1 MVRGIGTS
9 NGIGMGRALI
19 VNSIM
24 PEVKEKQITDIAAEK
39 DRYQKAKN
47 KFICEIQQMIE
58 DLKKRLGKDDK
69 TALILQNQ
77 IYLVKDIEMENGIS
91 RLIEEKKICA
101 EAAVEQ
107 TCEFYITLFGASDNE
122 ITKQRVTDIVDLK
135 NRMTGILMGKEKID
149 LTRLPKDTVIVAREL
164 QPSVTALMDTQ
175 HVVGIVAE
183 KGGETSHAAILA
195 RALEIPAVL
204 SIKDALG
211 QIKTGDFIIV
221 DGEYGEI
228 FINPIPKTI
237 EIYKKKRNAYKKQV
251 QELKKYINK
260 ETVTQD
266 GRRVCLAANIG
277 NAGEAAKAME
287 AGAECVGL
295 FRTEFL
301 FMNGTS
307 MPTEEDQFEAYKK
320 AAVICKDKVLT
331 IRTLDI
337 GGDKD
342 VPYMGLAKEANPFL
356 GYRAIRFCLGRIDI
370 FTAQLRAILR
380 ASAYGN
386 IRIML
391 PLVTGVNE
399 LRAAKTIIHNIM
411 NELDSKNIKYDKDIP
426 VGVMIETPAACM
438 TADILAQEAAFFSIG
453 TNDLTQYILA
463 VDRGNENV
471 AYLYSSLHPSVLRAI
486 KRIIECAKEK
496 NIEVGMCG
504 EAAASPTMI
513 PLLLTFGLDEFSV
526 TATKVLET
534 RKNIASWII
543 KEASEV
549 TDTVMSMHTE
559 REISDYLQTVLEQKE
574 ALNGTGI

>member
-1 MVRGIGTS
+1 M
-9 NGIGMGRALI
+9 
-19 VNSIM
+19 
-24 PEVKEKQITDIAAEK
+24 
-39 DRYQKAKN
+39 
-47 KFICEIQQMIE
+47 
-58 DLKKRLGKDDK
+58 
-69 TALILQNQ
+69 
-77 IYLVKDIEMENGIS
+77 
-91 RLIEEKKICA
+91 
-101 EAAVEQ
+101 
-107 TCEFYITLFGASDNE
+107 
-122 ITKQRVTDIVDLK
+122 
-135 NRMTGILMGKEKID
+135 
-149 LTRLPKDTVIVAREL
+149 AREL
-164 QPSVTALMDTQ
+164 QPSVTALMDTR

-204 SIKDALG
+204 SIKGALG

-237 EIYKKKRNAYKKQV
+237 EIYKKKRSIYQKQV
-251 QELKKYINK
+251 QELKKYIDK
-260 ETVTQD
+260 ETVTRD

-307 MPTEEDQFEAYKK
+307 MPTEEEQFEAYKK

-399 LRAAKTIIHNIM
+399 LRAAKTVLHNIM
-411 NELDSKNIKYDKDIP
+411 NVLDSKNIKYDKDIQI
-426 VGVMIETPAACM
+426 GVMIETPAACM
-438 TADILAQEAAFFSIG
+438 TADMLAQEAAFFSIG
-453 TNDLTQYILA
+453 TNDLTQYMLA

-471 AYLYSSLHPSVLRAI
+471 AYLYSPLHPSVLRAI

-504 EAAASPTMI
+504 EAAASPVMI

-534 RKNIASWII
+534 RKNIASWTI
-543 KEASEV
+543 KEAAEV
-549 TDTVMSMHTE
+549 TDAVMSMHTE

-574 ALNGTGI
+574 AVNGTGI